1 MRVNFSNFKWKSI
14 KYFPQ
19 KHLYSRTS
27 ITTSTTTLCLATDGI
42 WTLPH
47 SPSELEDGLGGGGD
61 VAVWPG
67 QEVELGDRPRL
78 ARLVVLQVEG
88 AHQVVI
94 APHVL
99 RHQVHLRKYFYMI
112 RIYFWISWKCI
123 SYSFLRKRI
132 NLYY

>member
-1 MRVNFSNFKWKSI
+1 MDPR
-14 KYFPQ
+14 
-19 KHLYSRTS
+19 
-27 ITTSTTTLCLATDGI
+27 
-42 WTLPH
+42 PH

-99 RHQVHLRKYFYMI
+99 RHQVHLNKYFCMTTT
-112 RIYFWISWKCI
+112 YFWISWKCPL
-123 SYSFLRKRI
+123 YLFLRQQKY
-132 NLYY
+132 LHY

>member
-1 MRVNFSNFKWKSI
+1 MNFSNFKWKSI

-27 ITTSTTTLCLATDGI
+27 ITTSTTTLYLATDGI
-42 WTLPH
+42 WTRPH

-99 RHQVHLRKYFYMI
+99 RHQVHLNKYFCMTTT
-112 RIYFWISWKCI
+112 YFWISWNCPL
-123 SYSFLRKRI
+123 YLFLRQQKY
-132 NLYY
+132 LHY